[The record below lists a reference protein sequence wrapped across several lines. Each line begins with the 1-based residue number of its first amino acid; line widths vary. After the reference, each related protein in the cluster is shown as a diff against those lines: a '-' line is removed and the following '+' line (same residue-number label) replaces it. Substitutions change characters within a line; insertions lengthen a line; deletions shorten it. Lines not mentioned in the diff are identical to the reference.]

1 MDLIT
6 VWFIVIAVFWIGFFF
21 LEGFD
26 FGVGMLTRLT
36 GRDDAE
42 RRQMLSAIGPVWGA
56 DEVWLIMGGISIFA
70 AFPLWYAAVFPAA
83 YIPLFLVI
91 VALAIRG
98 IAIEYR
104 SKRPDHRWRE
114 TWDVALA
121 VASLLLPLLF
131 GAFWAG
137 MLHGIPIDAS
147 GTFVGDSLIAFLNPF
162 AILGGVTFVVFSL
175 AHGATFLSLKTEGD
189 VAQRQLRLARPLTA
203 IALALVAGFAIWTA
217 LDYRTD
223 HRGVVLCGAIAV
235 SALLVALI
243 AHIVRRPH
251 IAFWANGV
259 SIAALVALV
268 FVGLYPNA
276 LPSTLDDGYTLTL
289 ETAAAAPYS
298 LRVITIVTAIALP
311 VVIAYQAWSFWVF
324 RKRVARPG
332 AVDDGH

>member
-6 VWFIVIAVFWIGFFF
+6 LWFIVIAVFWTGFFF

-26 FGVGMLTRLT
+26 FGVGMLTRVT

-91 VALAIRG
+91 VALAVRG

-114 TWDVALA
+114 TWDIALA

-147 GTFVGDSLIAFLNPF
+147 GNFVGESLVSFLNPF
-162 AILGGVTFVVFSL
+162 AILGGLTLVAFSL
-175 AHGATFLSLKTEGD
+175 AHGATFLALKTTGD
-189 VAQRQLRLARPLTA
+189 VEQRQIRLARPLTA
-203 IALALVAGFAIWTA
+203 IALILMAGFVLWTA
-217 LDYRTD
+217 LDERIGD
-223 HRGVVLCGAIAV
+223 AGVVVCGAIAV
-235 SALLVALI
+235 LALLVALL
-243 AHIVRRPH
+243 AHLRGRPR
-251 IAFWANGV
+251 IAFWADGV
-259 SIAALVALV
+259 SITAMVAMI

-276 LPSTLDDGYTLTL
+276 LPSTIDDGYTLTL

-332 AVDDGH
+332 PGDDGH

>member
-6 VWFIVIAVFWIGFFF
+6 LWFIVVAVFWTGFFF
-21 LEGFD
+21 LDGFD
-26 FGVGMLTRLT
+26 FGVGMLARLT

-56 DEVWLIMGGISIFA
+56 DEVWLIMGGIAMFA

-104 SKRPDHRWRE
+104 SKRPDARWRE
-114 TWDVALA
+114 SWDIALA

-131 GAFWAG
+131 GIFWAG

-147 GTFVGDSLIAFLNPF
+147 GTFVGESLLSFLNPF
-162 AILGGVTFVVFSL
+162 SILGGLTVVAFSL
-175 AHGATFLSLKTEGD
+175 AHGATFLSLKTQGD
-189 VAQRQLRLARPLTA
+189 VERRQTRLARPLTA
-203 IALALVAGFAIWTA
+203 VALVLMAAFAVWTA
-217 LDYRTD
+217 TGYRSD
-223 HRGVVLCGAIAV
+223 HRGVVLCGALAV
-235 SALLVALI
+235 LALLVALI
-243 AHIVRRPH
+243 AHLGRRPLV
-251 IAFWANGV
+251 AFWANGV
-259 SIAALVALV
+259 AIAAFVALI

-276 LPSTLDDGYTLTL
+276 LPSTLDDGFTLTL
-289 ETAAAAPYS
+289 ESAAASPYA
-298 LRVITIVTAIALP
+298 LRVITIVTAVGLP

-324 RKRVARPG
+324 RQRIRRPG
-332 AVDDGH
+332 AGGDEH

>member
-6 VWFIVIAVFWIGFFF
+6 LWFIVIAVFWIGFFF
-21 LEGFD
+21 LDGFD

-56 DEVWLIMGGISIFA
+56 DEVWLIMGGISLFA

-91 VALAIRG
+91 VALAVRG

-114 TWDVALA
+114 SWDIGLA
-121 VASLLLPLLF
+121 VASFLLPLLF
-131 GAFWAG
+131 GVFWAG
-137 MLHGIPIDAS
+137 MLHGIPIDAQ
-147 GTFVGDSLIAFLNPF
+147 GIFVGDSLLSFLNPF
-162 AILGGVTFVVFSL
+162 AILGGVTMVIFSL
-175 AHGATFLSLKTEGD
+175 AHGATFLALKTSGD
-189 VAQRQLRLARPLTA
+189 VERRQTRLALPLTA
-203 IALALVAGFAIWTA
+203 VAFLLMAGFAIWTA
-217 LDYRTD
+217 LEYRTD
-223 HRGVVLCGAIAV
+223 HRGVVLCGALAAG
-235 SALLVALI
+235 ALLVSLI
-243 AHIVRRPH
+243 AHGVGRPL
-251 IAFWANGV
+251 IAFWTNGLA
-259 SIAALVALV
+259 IASFVALI

-289 ETAAAAPYS
+289 ETAAASPYA
-298 LRVITIVTAIALP
+298 LRVITVVTAISLP

-324 RKRVARPG
+324 RKRIARPG
-332 AVDDGH
+332 PAEDGH

>member
-6 VWFIVIAVFWIGFFF
+6 LWFIVIAVFWTGFFF

-91 VALAIRG
+91 AALAIRG

-114 TWDVALA
+114 AWDVALA
-121 VASLLLPLLF
+121 IASLLLPLLF

-137 MLHGIPIDAS
+137 MLHGIPIDES
-147 GTFVGDSLIAFLNPF
+147 GTFVGESLFSFLTPF
-162 AILGGVTFVVFSL
+162 AILGGLTLVVFSL
-175 AHGATFLSLKTEGD
+175 AHGATFLALKTSGD
-189 VAQRQLRLARPLTA
+189 VEQRQVRLARPLTA
-203 IALALVAGFAIWTA
+203 IALVLMVVFATWTA
-217 LDYRTD
+217 VEFRTD
-223 HRGVVLCGAIAV
+223 HLGVIGLGALA
-235 SALLVALI
+235 ALGLLVALI
-243 AHIVRRPH
+243 AHGTGRVR

-259 SIAALVALV
+259 SIASFVALI

-289 ETAAAAPYS
+289 ETAAASPYS

-332 AVDDGH
+332 PADSGH